1 MLAKSRKRVRL
12 ASLVAVAA
20 GIALAA
26 TACSGS
32 AISGSSSGSGSGST
46 SKAGTPFK
54 VGFVTSE
61 TGAFSS
67 VIGASTLQGSELA
80 VQMINKENL
89 AGRQIVFES
98 ADDGTATDTAFQVC
112 TRFATTDHVDAV
124 VGANSAAES
133 AACNQALAG
142 KGIPFIQV
150 SQVAGNFCAAN
161 MWTSGPANSQLIIPL
176 TKYLLGKGNKS
187 FYLIG
192 SDTAAPHAGFQVAT
206 QTITAAGGKVVG
218 TDFVPPNTTDF
229 SGYISRIAAAKPDVI
244 LDAITDAGEIQFLKA
259 STTDPRLQGTTKGS
273 FIAASSLIKA
283 VGPSVNGFYV
293 QGPFFDTLTTPAAK
307 AYLSALKKKFGAK
320 ADTGPYGS
328 YAYVGMLTLAAAV
341 KKANSTDSKA
351 VLSALHSGVSVNG
364 PAGTVKTGPDY
375 GNFAY
380 QPNLI
385 AQADSTGTLKVVST
399 TSLAPTGTCTVQ

>member
-1 MLAKSRKRVRL
+1 MFAKSRMRVRL
-12 ASLVAVAA
+12 VPIVAVAA
-20 GIALAA
+20 GVALALS
-26 TACSGS
+26 ACSGS
-32 AISGSSSGSGSGST
+32 AVTGGGGGST
-46 SKAGTPFK
+46 PNAGGTFK
-54 VGFVTSE
+54 IGFVTSQ

-67 VIGASTLQGSELA
+67 VIGASTIQGSELA
-80 VQMINKENL
+80 TQVINKENL
-89 AGRQIVFES
+89 AGRQVTVVS

-133 AACNQALAG
+133 AACNQALAA

-161 MWTSGPANSQLIIPL
+161 MWTTGPANSQLIIPL
-176 TKYLLGKGNKS
+176 TKYLLGKGSKS

-206 QTITAAGGKVVG
+206 QTITASGGKVVG
-218 TDFVPPNTTDF
+218 TDFVPPSTTDY
-229 SGYISRIAAAKPDVI
+229 SGYISRIAAAKPDAI

-283 VGPSVNGFYV
+283 VGPSVKGFYV
-293 QGPFFDTLTTPAAK
+293 QGPFFNTLTTPAAD

-341 KKANSTDSKA
+341 KHAGSSDSKD
-351 VLSALHSGVSVNG
+351 VLAALHSGVSVKG
-364 PAGTVKTGPDY
+364 PAGTVKTGPEY

-385 AQADSTGTLKVVST
+385 AVADSTGTLKVVST
-399 TSLAPTGTCTVQ
+399 TSLAPTGTCTVK